1 MSLTLPTTNRQIR
14 TVLSKA
20 RSLTHEGRTI
30 TFKKDTDWTDQVQ
43 QWEKD
48 EPAKVERVRTSR
60 VYTGKAK
67 ITTRNVEST
76 ETSLRR

>member
-1 MSLTLPTTNRQIR
+1 MSLTLPTTNRDLR
-14 TVLSKA
+14 TTLSKA

-30 TFKKDTDWTDQVQ
+30 TFEKDMDWTDQVQ

-48 EPAKVERVRTSR
+48 EPIKTETVRTSR

-67 ITTRNVEST
+67 ITTRNQESGGN
-76 ETSLRR
+76 